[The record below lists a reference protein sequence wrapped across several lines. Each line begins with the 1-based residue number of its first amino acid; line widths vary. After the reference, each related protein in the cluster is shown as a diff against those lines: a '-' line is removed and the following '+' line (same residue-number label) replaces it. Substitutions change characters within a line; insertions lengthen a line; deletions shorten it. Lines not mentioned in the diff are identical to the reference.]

1 MKTEAES
8 LSFLREF
15 IRRPTH
21 IGAIAP
27 SSRWLARRLVPSAT
41 LRSADTVV
49 ELGPGTGAFTR
60 AIQDTIVPS
69 TTFFALEIN
78 QQFATNLRRR
88 FPDLTVHHDSAE
100 KLPKYLAQ
108 HGKSEVDCIL
118 SGLPW
123 ASLSMEVQ
131 EGSMTAVAESLRPGG
146 TFATFA
152 YVHAVYLPKARRFR
166 RRLESLFTTVETSPV
181 VWLNLPPAF
190 VYRCTK

>member
-1 MKTEAES
+1 MVTS
-8 LSFLREF
+8 
-15 IRRPTH
+15 
-21 IGAIAP
+21 
-27 SSRWLARRLVPSAT
+27 VT
-41 LRSADTVV
+41 LQSADTVV

-78 QQFATNLRRR
+78 QEFATNLRRR

-100 KLPKYLAQ
+100 KLPQYLAQ
-108 HGKSEVDCIL
+108 HGKSEVDCVL

-123 ASLSMEVQ
+123 ATLPTEVQ
-131 EGSMTAVAESLRPGG
+131 EGSMTAVVESLRPGG

-152 YVHAVYLPKARRFR
+152 YVHAVYLPEARRFR
-166 RRLESLFTTVETSPV
+166 RRLERLFTTVEISPV

-190 VYRCTK
+190 VYQCTK